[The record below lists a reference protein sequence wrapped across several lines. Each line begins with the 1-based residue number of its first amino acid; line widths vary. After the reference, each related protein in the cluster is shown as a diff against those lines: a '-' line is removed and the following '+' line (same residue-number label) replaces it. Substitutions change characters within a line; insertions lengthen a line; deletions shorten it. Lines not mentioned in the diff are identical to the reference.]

1 MECNVP
7 TPYYLGI
14 NTVWG
19 HTMSKIKTQ
28 ANAVLARFAG
38 TNDHDKIRAARGIC
52 NSDSAFLRWARRG
65 FDLQAIRDARTI
77 QQTWKTFCG
86 ARSSLITLRAMQA
99 ALTKIGQ
106 AGVQLSRKV
115 IVAMRDAAKRLAT
128 PAVTG
133 DLFSPAGEGA

>member
-1 MECNVP
+1 
-7 TPYYLGI
+7 
-14 NTVWG
+14 
-19 HTMSKIKTQ
+19 MSKIKTQ
-28 ANAVLARFAG
+28 ANAVLSRFAG

-86 ARSSLITLRAMQA
+86 ARSSLITLRAMHA
-99 ALTKIGQ
+99 ALTKIVQ
-106 AGVQLSRKV
+106 AGVQLPRKA
-115 IVAMRDAAKRLAT
+115 ILAMLGTAKRPGTTT

-133 DLFSPAGEGA
+133 NLFSFSCAAA

>member
-1 MECNVP
+1 M
-7 TPYYLGI
+7 
-14 NTVWG
+14 
-19 HTMSKIKTQ
+19 Q

-65 FDLQAIRDARTI
+65 FNLQAIRYARTI

-99 ALTKIGQ
+99 ALTKIMLQ
-106 AGVQLSRKV
+106 TGVQLSRKV
-115 IVAMRDAAKRLAT
+115 IVAILDTAKR
-128 PAVTG
+128 PAAPATG
-133 DLFSPAGEGA
+133 DLFSSAGEGA